1 MSPACLIPRPD
12 TEVLVEAGLERAEKG
27 AVVADL
33 CTGSGCIATALL
45 VSRPDIALCAGLE
58 LFPETLS
65 LAQENAARN
74 GVGDRFLP
82 ICADLLTDG
91 ADRLHAA
98 LRGRL
103 PERQDARLDMILSN
117 PPYIRRAELPGL
129 EQELAYEPRAA
140 LDGGEDG
147 LTFYRAI
154 LNRFGDLLRPGG
166 WLLLEIGCGQANDL
180 LRLAGEAG
188 GWTDAEVRQDLGGRD
203 RVICLRRTVWTDS
216 A

>member
-1 MSPACLIPRPD
+1 M
-12 TEVLVEAGLERAEKG
+12 V
-27 AVVADL
+27 
-33 CTGSGCIATALL
+33 
-45 VSRPDIALCAGLE
+45 
-58 LFPETLS
+58 
-65 LAQENAARN
+65 
-74 GVGDRFLP
+74 
-82 ICADLLTDG
+82 
-91 ADRLHAA
+91 
-98 LRGRL
+98 
-103 PERQDARLDMILSN
+103 LSN

-129 EQELAYEPRAA
+129 AQELAYEPRAA

-203 RVICLRRTVWTDS
+203 RVICLRRTV
-216 A
+216 